1 MKKILQQRL
10 LLGNML
16 LTYLTFFIGF
26 AIAQPRSTKSASD
39 LQMDIRKLNVL
50 GSVLYIAAHPDDE
63 NTRLIAYMAK
73 HEGFETAY
81 LALTRGDGGQNL
93 IGSEQG
99 ELLGL
104 IRTQELL
111 GARSIDGG
119 RQFFSR
125 ANDFGYSKNPNETLK
140 IWNKN
145 QVVADMVWV
154 IRKCKPD
161 VLITRFPTDGSG
173 GHGHHTSSAL
183 LAEEVFK
190 FAADPTMFPEQLKYV
205 EVWQPKR
212 LFWNKWVRD
221 SKEDVSK
228 FLRVDTGIYNPLLG
242 QSYYDLAM
250 ESRTQHKS
258 QGFGAGKTRGK
269 QPEYLQFITGDS
281 AKSHFMENIT
291 TTWARVKGS
300 GTISNLLSAAY
311 QNFTPANPKS
321 VLPNLVAAHK
331 ELKVLLTKTTDPT
344 EIYWIKTKT
353 KELEEVI
360 KNCAGIWFEM
370 TASDYSASAGDSVNA
385 TVRVINRLGAN
396 AKLKGLDL
404 SFDEENAQ
412 AESGDSKKV
421 DYTLA
426 ENTLLE
432 INKKVVLN
440 KNAQISQPYWLK
452 KPTLKGMYQVDDQQ
466 LISLPEA
473 PSPQFAS
480 LDFEIEGI
488 MMTFT
493 TPLMHKWTH
502 RVDGELYRS
511 FEVIPEV
518 MANVK
523 SPTYIFADNNA
534 KDISI
539 QLKAG
544 KKNAK
549 GLVSLDLP
557 QGWRSEPQQIEFN
570 FDKKDEEKIINFKI
584 FPPKE
589 MGTASVKVKISGNDA
604 SGLLRLNYDH
614 IPIQTLFPSAEFK
627 LVKLDIANKAKN
639 VGFYV
644 SEAGD
649 ETPDALRQMG
659 CKVVEL
665 TDENFE
671 STDLSQF
678 DAIVTAVRAYNTRQ
692 RLKFHNPQL
701 LEYVKNGGVLIVQ
714 YNVNFG
720 LTTNDIGPYPF
731 KLSRDRVTE
740 EDALIA
746 FNKEHPLL
754 NFPNK
759 ITQADFEGWVQERGL
774 YFATDFDGKYE
785 TPFITQDTG
794 EQAKKGIQI
803 SAQYGKGVFIYT
815 GFSWFRQL
823 PAGISGAYRLFANM
837 ISAGKKPKK

>member
-1 MKKILQQRL
+1 MKKQLHYIFTIC
-10 LLGNML
+10 LGI
-16 LTYLTFFIGF
+16 FSFGIS
-26 AIAQPRSTKSASD
+26 AQPNSTKSASS
-39 LQMDIRKLNVL
+39 LQMDLKKLNVL

-63 NTRLIAYMAK
+63 NTRLIAYMAR

-99 ELLGL
+99 EKLGL

-111 GARSIDGG
+111 AARAVDGG
-119 RQFFSR
+119 KQFFSR

-140 IWNKN
+140 IWNRQ

-154 IRKCKPD
+154 IRKWKPD
-161 VLITRFPTDGSG
+161 VIITRFPTDGSG

-190 FAADPTMFPEQLKYV
+190 FAADPAMFPEQLKYV

-221 SKEDVSK
+221 SKEDLTK

-242 QSYYDLAM
+242 QSYDDLAM

-269 QPEYLQFITGDS
+269 RPEYLQFIMGDS
-281 AKSHFMENIT
+281 AKSGFMEGVT
-291 TTWARVKGS
+291 TTWARIKNS
-300 GTISNLLSAAY
+300 GKVSNLLSEAY
-311 QNFTPANPKS
+311 KNFTPANPKS
-321 VLPNLVAAHK
+321 VLPTLITAHK
-331 ELKVLLTKTTDPT
+331 ELAILLSKTTDPT

-353 KELEEVI
+353 KELEEII
-360 KNCAGIWFEM
+360 KNCSGIWFEM
-370 TASDYSASAGDSVNA
+370 TATDYSASAGDSVNA
-385 TVRVINRLGAN
+385 TVRVVNRLGAN
-396 AKLKGLDL
+396 VKLKGLDL
-404 SFDEENAQ
+404 SFDEESSQ
-412 AESGDSKKV
+412 PESGDNKKV

-432 INKKVVLN
+432 INKKVILN
-440 KNAQISQPYWLK
+440 KNAQISQPYWLR

-473 PSPQFAS
+473 PSPQFAT
-480 LDFEIEGI
+480 LDLDIEGV
-488 MMTFT
+488 MMSFT

-523 SPTYIFADNNA
+523 FPTYIFTDDTA
-534 KDISI
+534 KEISI

-544 KKNAK
+544 KKNAN
-549 GLVSLDLP
+549 GSLSLELP
-557 QGWRSEPQQIEFN
+557 AGWRSEPAQIAFTFE
-570 FDKKDEEKIINFKI
+570 KKEEERNITFKV
-584 FPPKE
+584 FPPKN
-589 MGTASVKVKISGNDA
+589 ASNVSVKVKVNGTDA
-604 SGLLRLNYDH
+604 VGITRLQYDH
-614 IPIQTLFPSAEFK
+614 IPIQALFPVAEIK
-627 LVKLDIANKAKN
+627 LVKLDVVNKAKN

-649 ETPDALRQMG
+649 ETPDALRQLG
-659 CKVVEL
+659 CAVTEL

-678 DAIVTAVRAYNTRQ
+678 DAIVTAVRAYNTRT
-692 RLKFHNPQL
+692 RVKFHNPKML
-701 LEYVKNGGVLIVQ
+701 DYVKNGGVLIVQ

-720 LTTNDIGPYPF
+720 MVTTEIGPYPF
-731 KLSRDRVTE
+731 KISRDRVTE

-746 FNKEHPLL
+746 FNKENRLL

-759 ITQADFEGWVQERGL
+759 ITKEDFDGWVQERGL
-774 YFATDFDGKYE
+774 YFASDFDSKYE
-785 TPFITQDTG
+785 TPFLTQDTG

-823 PAGISGAYRLFANM
+823 PAGVSGAYRLFANM
-837 ISAGKKPKK
+837 ISAGKK